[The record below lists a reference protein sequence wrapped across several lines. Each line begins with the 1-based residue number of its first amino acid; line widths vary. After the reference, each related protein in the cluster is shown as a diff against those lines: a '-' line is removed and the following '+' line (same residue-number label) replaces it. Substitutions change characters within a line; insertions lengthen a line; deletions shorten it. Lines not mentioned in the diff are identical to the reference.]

1 MGLDRDQLEAL
12 KRQVEEDFRLDMS
25 AIERLQRRF
34 MVSTP
39 TNTYSSAPAPAYPS
53 PAPAEPQAP
62 ASYPEYEQRAEPQQD
77 ELTGTL
83 RSIFS
88 QRR

>member
-1 MGLDRDQLEAL
+1 MALDREQLDAL

-34 MVSTP
+34 MVSSP
-39 TNTYSSAPAPAYPS
+39 STYAPIPAPSYAAPVS
-53 PAPAEPQAP
+53 EPPAEP
-62 ASYPEYEQRAEPQQD
+62 SYPEFEQRPEPQQD